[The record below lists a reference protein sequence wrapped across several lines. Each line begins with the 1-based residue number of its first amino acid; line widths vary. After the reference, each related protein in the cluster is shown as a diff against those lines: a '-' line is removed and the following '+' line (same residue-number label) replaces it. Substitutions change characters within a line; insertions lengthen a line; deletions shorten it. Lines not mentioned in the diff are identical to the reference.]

1 MPQDAVMS
9 TNHTMSRL
17 FAVALITLLLGAGG
31 FGYWRSTQDR
41 LPEGLSMGNG
51 LSLIHI

>member
-31 FGYWRSTQDR
+31 FGYWPGSAQKLAKTHAAG
-41 LPEGLSMGNG
+41 PGP
-51 LSLIHI
+51 